1 MVGRATNADGK
12 RLRFQA
18 ILIHGDKHNHAV
30 AAFLALDI
38 SPSVEAALDEIT
50 GSFEQPPS

>member
-18 ILIHGDKHNHAV
+18 ILIHGDKHNYAV